1 MAQMQIS
8 QPPSQVQPNPNS
20 HPKASAVSS
29 SASMNRMYPHSTR
42 ESQIKEAKDAAIT
55 LGFERSR
62 VEKEMKLFLE
72 VVKVSGH
79 SLNPTCFLNYLCE
92 LASSEQQRAQ

>member
-1 MAQMQIS
+1 
-8 QPPSQVQPNPNS
+8 
-20 HPKASAVSS
+20 
-29 SASMNRMYPHSTR
+29 MNRMYPHITR

-62 VEKEMKLFLE
+62 VEKEMKLFLD

-92 LASSEQQRAQ
+92 LTAEQQRAQ